1 MLWPGTVLGAAGGFA
16 LASIPGALLGALLGQ
31 VVDRRLRLQSWAALR
46 ERLGGR
52 AQIKPEQLQFVLLG
66 RLAKSTGR
74 VLPAH
79 IQQAQAEMQR
89 LALSAEAQR
98 LAIEAFNRGKSGR
111 DHLRAPLQ
119 RQRDSAQSLLRA
131 CWRMAWVEG
140 RVSKVERE
148 LIAQWATWL
157 EVPPAVQAQL
167 ASGYTPRQ
175 DAPLRSA
182 LSTYQRALKLLGVDA
197 DDSPAQIKQAYR
209 RLLSR
214 HHPDKLAG
222 TGAAPEQVRAATERT
237 RELHQAYDVV
247 RQRHGFR

>member
-1 MLWPGTVLGAAGGFA
+1 MLWPATLLGAAGGFA

-46 ERLGGR
+46 ERLGGQ
-52 AQIKPEQLQFVLLG
+52 AEIKPEQLQFVLLG

-89 LALSAEAQR
+89 LGLGVQAQR

-111 DHLRAPLQ
+111 DHLRGPLR
-119 RQRDSAQSLLRA
+119 RQRDNAQPLLRA
-131 CWRMAWVEG
+131 CWRMAWIEG
-140 RVSKVERE
+140 QVSKVERE
-148 LIAQWATWL
+148 LITQWANWL
-157 EVPPAVQAQL
+157 EVPPVLQAQL
-167 ASGYTPRQ
+167 AQGYTPRQ
-175 DAPLRSA
+175 EAPLSTA
-182 LSTYQRALKLLGVDA
+182 LSTYQRALKLLGVA
-197 DDSPAQIKQAYR
+197 EDDQPAQIKQAYR

-222 TGAAPEQVRAATERT
+222 SGAAPEQVRAATERT
-237 RELHQAYDVV
+237 RELHQAYEVV